1 MSPFIPRRRRDL
13 PPASSLVLFP
23 ITQRDIN
30 LTDEQIVR
38 KLDKQPT
45 EDSRVVACRAI
56 FQLTGQW
63 PWDWAAGF
71 EPENWT
77 TLITRDLRILL
88 QGLRNNIN
96 ENPSMAQDGYKV
108 TKDLLR
114 QHIRDRNSENL
125 RLRHKDIIWALETF
139 PVDLPRR
146 QWRKVRASLPPP
158 APIAPM
164 GPPSVS
170 PARMSVFTE
179 INLTQDHMDEGIEC
193 DTPQTPFMDEGLFDD
208 DDSDVMSIS
217 SGSSLDDAESVQILG
232 ASPRSFESQKR
243 PRVDEQA
250 EPFEMQIYNVAA
262 IEPVEE
268 IETAKEVRSQ
278 YQIYKRRYLTL

>member
-1 MSPFIPRRRRDL
+1 M
-13 PPASSLVLFP
+13 
-23 ITQRDIN
+23 
-30 LTDEQIVR
+30 
-38 KLDKQPT
+38 DKQPT

-77 TLITRDLRILL
+77 TLIISDLRILL

-96 ENPSMAQDGYKV
+96 EGPSLAQDGYKV
-108 TKDLLR
+108 IKDLLR
-114 QHIRDRNSENL
+114 QHIRVRNSENP

-146 QWRKVRASLPPP
+146 QWRKVRVSLPLP

-164 GPPSVS
+164 APSSVS
-170 PARMSVFTE
+170 PE
-179 INLTQDHMDEGIEC
+179 IDLTQDHMDEGIGC
-193 DTPQTPFMDEGLFDD
+193 DTPQTSFMDEGLLDD
-208 DDSDVMSIS
+208 DDSDAVSIS
-217 SGSSLDDAESVQILG
+217 SGSSLDDADSVQILG
-232 ASPRSFESQKR
+232 ASPQSFQSQKR
-243 PRVDEQA
+243 PHVDEPA
-250 EPFEMQIYNVAA
+250 EPFEMHIYNVAS

-268 IETAKEVRSQ
+268 LEIVQRVSSQ
-278 YQIYKRRYLTL
+278 YQIYKRRYLTSYKAYTVPASGHPRPYLRS